1 MSHRWKL
8 ILAAILFLAL
18 VLRAWGITFGL
29 PHRYHIDEPYYVLG
43 ALKLAQGEIHLTVP
57 QNTPNIWQFIL
68 LGEYGIL
75 YVMGRLVG
83 AFSHPGDLA
92 SLYLSDPSVFYIIAR
107 GSSLLA
113 GVATVGL
120 TYWLGKDVFDRQTGL
135 LAALFLA
142 LAFLHARDS
151 HYAVNDAFIALL
163 TTFACYTAILYLR
176 NGKRRILLLGALA
189 CGAAIGMK
197 YRPATFV
204 LPLLLAV
211 LWRDGREGFLSTSL
225 IRRIYLPLA
234 GGLALGFL
242 VGFPGVILNTAVFLH
257 HVRAAI
263 EQAGISG
270 AGQGGLRPATIS
282 NAWLLLVGVGLPMLV
297 ASVVGLGLSLIA
309 LRREPW
315 LLFLTG
321 MAYYALIVV
330 VRPHLIRYTL
340 PLLPLLAVFAAFAV
354 RSFLMRVRDWRV
366 SWVGPSAVALIL
378 LVVAIP
384 LANTV
389 RHDHL
394 LTQVDTRTLA
404 KRWIEENVPA
414 GSKIA
419 LDWPVHGPPLSTAN
433 DPEPQSR
440 ATYELFMVGLS
451 GLSEYPLQYYRD
463 QGFDY
468 LITSSFIGNI
478 QRVDPNKREF
488 YASLDRELEMVQAFW
503 PNKDGTD
510 PPYIFDEIYGPIVS
524 QWQRE
529 RPGPVLK
536 IYKVRGSLSARQ

>member
-1 MSHRWKL
+1 MSQRWKL
-8 ILAAILFLAL
+8 ALAAILFLAL

-68 LGEYGIL
+68 LGEYGLL
-75 YVMGRLVG
+75 YLVGRLTG
-83 AFSHPGDLA
+83 SFSQPSDLA
-92 SLYLSDPSVFYIIAR
+92 SLYLTDPSVFYLIAR
-107 GSSLLA
+107 ASSLLA

-120 TYWLGKDVFDRQTGL
+120 IYWLGKDVFDRQTGL

-163 TTFACYTAILYLR
+163 TTVACYTAILYLR
-176 NGKRRILLLGALA
+176 GGKRRLLLLGALA

-197 YRPATFV
+197 YRPVTFV
-204 LPLLLAV
+204 LPLVLAV
-211 LWRDGREGFLSTSL
+211 LWRDGREGILRASL
-225 IRRIYLPLA
+225 VRRIYLPLTGA
-234 GGLALGFL
+234 LALGFL
-242 VGFPGVILNTAVFLH
+242 IGFPGVILNTAVFLH

-270 AGQGGLRPATIS
+270 GGQGGGIRPATIS
-282 NAWLLLVGVGLPMLV
+282 NAWLLVVGVGLPMLV
-297 ASVVGLGLSLIA
+297 ASVAGLGLSLA
-309 LRREPW
+309 TLRREPW

-321 MAYYALIVV
+321 VAYYALIAV

-354 RSFLMRVRDWRV
+354 NSVLIRVRGWRAT
-366 SWVGPSAVALIL
+366 WVGLSAVALIL
-378 LVVAIP
+378 LVVALP

-389 RHDHL
+389 RHDYL

-468 LITSSFIGNI
+468 LITSGFIANI
-478 QRVDPNKREF
+478 QQAGPKGQEF

-503 PNKDGTD
+503 PNRENTE

-536 IYKVRGSLSARQ
+536 IYKVQRPTGTG